1 MLSDRPAPGTVE
13 LWLWRL
19 DAGAAEAAALAA
31 VLDAEERARAARFVF
46 PLHGR
51 RFVAGRARLR
61 LTLAGYLGVA
71 ADTIYTMVSQR
82 RIPYVKVGRLVR
94 FDRNVIDE
102 WLAKNTVM
110 PLPEKRG

>member
-1 MLSDRPAPGTVE
+1 MSEPTLS
-13 LWLWRL
+13 RL
-19 DAGAAEAAALAA
+19 IN
-31 VLDAEERARAARFVF
+31 VHV
-46 PLHGR
+46 
-51 RFVAGRARLR
+51 
-61 LTLAGYLGVA
+61 LAGILGVA